1 MNTKPKLSER
11 LLARIWQRAPDLPGG
26 LVTQEGEWL
35 KVLYPGRASSQAGP
49 DFRDALLMAADG
61 KLIRGDVELHLR
73 AGDWRSHGHHRDPN
87 YNSVVLHVALEPG
100 ATPTS
105 PQRSGAHVPVLSLA
119 PLWSSQASLGEEQ
132 KTPPPV
138 EEVGRLLDRA
148 GDLRFYAR
156 SRGFRLEL
164 GWLEPEEVLYR
175 SLMEALGY
183 AGNRKPFRELAQR
196 VPMRVL
202 SRLSGEPKGTRVQAV
217 RALLLRASGLSPSGA
232 SPLDRGEMRALRR
245 HLPSVGS
252 IPASRWNLF
261 RVRPGNHPLQRIEGA
276 ARLVAGHLSGGLLQG
291 ILGLA
296 RQAQDALK
304 EGLMA
309 PPYIGGGRAQE
320 MMVSVVLPFL
330 HCWAG
335 VAGDAPLSGLC
346 VQMYRRCPRSPDNEI
361 TREMRRLLEPQGGA
375 DLFNSARRQQGS
387 TPLYRALYR
396 GVETPADFG
405 YILGGLRAIGD
416 TPNLV
421 QEMEGNPNK
430 QGQSNSP

>member
-1 MNTKPKLSER
+1 MGLSTGAKGMNAEPKLSER
-11 LLARIWQRAPDLPGG
+11 LLARFWQRASRLPGG

-49 DFRDALLMAADG
+49 DFRDALLMTADG
-61 KLIRGDVELHLR
+61 RLIRGDVELHLR

-100 ATPTS
+100 ATLTS
-105 PQRSGAHVPVLSLA
+105 PQRSGTHVPVLSLA
-119 PLWSSQASLGEEQ
+119 PLWSSLASLEEGQ
-132 KTPPPV
+132 KAPPPV

-164 GWLEPEEVLYR
+164 GWLEPEEALYR

-183 AGNRKPFRELAQR
+183 ANNRKPFRELAQR

-202 SRLSGEPKGTRVQAV
+202 SRLSEEPGGTRVQAV
-217 RALLLRASGLSPSGA
+217 RALLLKASGLSPSGA
-232 SPLDRGEMRALRR
+232 SPLDQGEMRALRR
-245 HLPSVGS
+245 RLPSVGS
-252 IPASRWNLF
+252 VPASRWNLF
-261 RVRPGNHPLQRIEGA
+261 RVRPGNHPLRRIEGA
-276 ARLVAGHLSGGLLQG
+276 ARLVGEHLPGGFLQS

-296 RQAQDALK
+296 RQGDQRRLK

-309 PPYIGGGRAQE
+309 VPYIGGGRAQE

-346 VQMYRRCPRSPDNEI
+346 LQMYRRCPRSPDNEI
-361 TREMRRLLEPQGGA
+361 TREMGRLLEPQGGA
-375 DLFNSARRQQGS
+375 GLLNSARRQQGS
-387 TPLYRALYR
+387 IHLYRALYR
-396 GVETPADFG
+396 GVEAPAG
-405 YILGGLRAIGD
+405 LGHILGGLWAKGAS
-416 TPNLV
+416 PNLG
-421 QEMEGNPNK
+421 EEG
-430 QGQSNSP
+430 